1 LKGLFDEQYDK
12 ALRDK
17 MGMSTTQRSESMNSV
32 FDEYVNSKTAL
43 KQFVEQYDKA
53 LRDKME
59 NERLADYRSFNATIA
74 CLSHYGFESQFQNA
88 FTNAKFKEFQ
98 VEIAAIYDVLQYF
111 I

>member
-1 LKGLFDEQYDK
+1 MIGYYGLQNNEWLKGLFD
-12 ALRDK
+12 
-17 MGMSTTQRSESMNSV
+17 
-32 FDEYVNSKTAL
+32 
-43 KQFVEQYDKA
+43 EQYDKA

-59 NERLADYRSFNATIA
+59 NERLADFRSFNATIA

>member
-1 LKGLFDEQYDK
+1 MIGYYGLQNNEWLKGLFDEQYDK

-17 MGMSTTQRSESMNSV
+17 MGMSTTQRSESMNSF

-59 NERLADYRSFNATIA
+59 NERVGRFSFI
-74 CLSHYGFESQFQNA
+74 
-88 FTNAKFKEFQ
+88 
-98 VEIAAIYDVLQYF
+98 
-111 I
+111 